1 MHADLA
7 NPALLLEGVV
17 AADGSEALY
26 RLAALDH
33 TLTWPPGRVTLPGL
47 DPERAYAVSAQ
58 APGDGAV
65 RGAAGA
71 PGWSAAGVT
80 MTGRVLAEVGLQ
92 APLLAVDQ
100 LVLIRARAVALMPT
114 YAAFLRA
121 INLGAKRKFPKDA
134 IKAAVEAAGGT
145 DVETYINT
153 GNVRLTTSLR
163 SRAKVEAALEKAFHA
178 DRGFEVPTMVFTL
191 AELADVAAYAEQLRA
206 EHGEPKAHYVALFK
220 DAPTAAAVRA
230 LAEAEFHGGAGL
242 RRGPGRPRA
251 AVPAVQREQAV
262 HQQGLRRARH
272 GHLPQPDRGPRARGE
287 VGLARVRDRHPLEGP
302 DGA

>member
-1 MHADLA
+1 
-7 NPALLLEGVV
+7 
-17 AADGSEALY
+17 
-26 RLAALDH
+26 
-33 TLTWPPGRVTLPGL
+33 
-47 DPERAYAVSAQ
+47 
-58 APGDGAV
+58 
-65 RGAAGA
+65 
-71 PGWSAAGVT
+71 
-80 MTGRVLAEVGLQ
+80 
-92 APLLAVDQ
+92 
-100 LVLIRARAVALMPT
+100 MPT

-230 LAEAEFHGGAGL
+230 LAEAEFPGERAFVEGRAAHGLLYLPFNESKLFTSSVFAGL
-242 RRGPGRPRA
+242 GTATSRNLTVVRA
-251 AVPAVQREQAV
+251 
-262 HQQGLRRARH
+262 
-272 GHLPQPDRGPRARGE
+272 
-287 VGLARVRDRHPLEGP
+287 LAEKWG
-302 DGA
+302 